1 MIDRLKTLRKSI
13 TTVQREGQAPRPTKS
28 GWDSADTESYRRI
41 QMLALRKVR
50 GIMRFWKFRAARGI
64 TVFSRINA
72 FCAFLLQLPRKTI
85 IINM

>member
-64 TVFSRINA
+64 TVFSRLNA
-72 FCAFLLQLPRKTI
+72 VCAYFVAIAEK
-85 IINM
+85 NDYN

>member
-28 GWDSADTESYRRI
+28 GWDSADTESYWRI

-50 GIMRFWKFRAARGI
+50 GIVRFWKFRAAWEENYRFQPI
-64 TVFSRINA
+64 KYRLCLFVAIAEKNDY
-72 FCAFLLQLPRKTI
+72 
-85 IINM
+85 N

>member
-72 FCAFLLQLPRKTI
+72 VCAFFVVIAKKI
-85 IINM
+85 DYN